1 MPGLSLAVVGAGIGG
16 LTAAL
21 ALARRGH
28 RVTLIERRTG
38 FTEVGAGLQFS
49 PNASRILLDLDLGN
63 ALKRV
68 VSEPDG
74 VTIRAIGSGRELGG
88 VALGA
93 FMRRRYGAP
102 YWVAHRADLQR
113 ILLDAVRSQPAIRLV
128 MGRSVEEV
136 ADGPDGASLTF
147 STATGARDTLA
158 IDAIIGADGLWSTM
172 RASLGD
178 TAPPTYRGSIAWRAV
193 IESGKAPGELAGNR
207 TGLWLGPRGH
217 VVHYPIAGGTLIN
230 IVAIEQN
237 PEPVEGWAAPGN
249 RETLLAQYSAA
260 APALRALLAAPD
272 EWLRWSL
279 FDQPVGR
286 IAGGRLGTSGRRRSS
301 RPAVP
306 RARRGARHRGC
317 GDAGRP
323 ASRRSPRGAGCVCR
337 LRARP
342 PRPRPPG
349 AGRGPPERPDL
360 SRLAARRV
368 RPQHGDAPARR
379 RAHDGALRLALWVQD
394 RGQRVETGC
403 HLRRSV

>member
-38 FTEVGAGLQFS
+38 FTEVGAGLQLS
-49 PNASRILLDLDLGN
+49 PNASRILLDLNLGN

-286 IAGGRLGTSGRRRSS
+286 IAGGRLGLLGDAAHPVLPFLAQGAALAIEDAATLAALLPGDPREVPDAFAAYALARRD
-301 RPAVP
+301 
-306 RARRGARHRGC
+306 RARRVQ
-317 GDAGRP
+317 D
-323 ASRRSPRGAGCVCR
+323 
-337 LRARP
+337 
-342 PRPRPPG
+342 
-349 AGRGPPERPDL
+349 E
-360 SRLAARRV
+360 ARRNGRIYHASPLV
-368 RPQHGDAPARR
+368 AFGRNMVMRRLGAERMTARYDWLYGFKTGDE
-379 RAHDGALRLALWVQD
+379 G
-394 RGQRVETGC
+394 
-403 HLRRSV
+403 